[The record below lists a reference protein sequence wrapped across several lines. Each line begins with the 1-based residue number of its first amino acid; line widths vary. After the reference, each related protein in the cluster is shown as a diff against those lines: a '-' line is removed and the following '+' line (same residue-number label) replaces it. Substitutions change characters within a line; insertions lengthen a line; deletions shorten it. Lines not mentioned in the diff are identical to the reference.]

1 MTEGLLKDIR
11 RLLRPRTLPL
21 RVRGRARSTRGGG
34 RRLLVLAGVGAL
46 FWAGLF
52 ALSFRVL
59 QYFKGIEDIGD
70 LLAYKLL
77 AMILMVSFALM
88 LFSSVLTSLSR
99 LYLSRD
105 LELVHAMPV
114 PSHRIFLARWLDA
127 AVESSWMV
135 VVFTAPVFLAYG
147 VVFDSGP
154 AYYALTPLA
163 VGLLAVV
170 ASALSAAAVT
180 VAVMV
185 VPATRMRSVVLLV
198 GVLLFVVLYL
208 AVRLSRP
215 EQLVNPEVFDS
226 VLLYLTELQAPAAPY
241 LPSTWVSDAVQAA
254 LKGAIGTSL
263 FHLALAGSAAAALVS
278 LLALL
283 ADAFYFRGFSRTQTA
298 SVRVIRGRRVS
309 ERLFRRLPGPV
320 RALAVKEVTTF
331 MRDQTQWTQL
341 FLIAAL
347 LVIYIYNFEALPL
360 ERSPIQTVY
369 LQNLFAFLNMG
380 LALFVLTA
388 VTARFAYPAVSLE
401 REAFWMI
408 KASPVSLRSFL
419 VIKFFIYYLPLLLLT
434 EVLVVGTNLLLKV
447 TPFMM
452 ALSSATVFCLVPG
465 IVAIGIGLGA
475 AYPDFKAENPTQTVT
490 SFGGLVFMITCAGL
504 IAAVILL
511 EAGPVYRIFMA
522 DMHGRPLPTYVWVW
536 TAGAFAL
543 ALVLSVAAVVLPLR
557 FGLRRLSRMPI

>member
-1 MTEGLLKDIR
+1 MSEGLLRDIR

-21 RVRGRARSTRGGG
+21 RVLGRGKAARGAN
-34 RRLLVLAGVGAL
+34 RRLAFLAAIGAL

-59 QYFKGIEDIGD
+59 RYFVGIEDIGD
-70 LLAYKLL
+70 LLAYRLL
-77 AMILMVSFALM
+77 GMILLVAFALM
-88 LFSSVLTSLSR
+88 LFSGVLTLLSR

-105 LELVHAMPV
+105 LDLVHAMPV
-114 PSHRIFLARWLDA
+114 ASHRIFLARWLDGT
-127 AVESSWMV
+127 VESSWMV

-147 VVFDSGP
+147 VVFGSGP
-154 AYYALTPLA
+154 AYYALSPLA

-170 ASALSAAAVT
+170 ASALSAAAVGT
-180 VAVMV
+180 AVMV
-185 VPATRMRSVVLLV
+185 VPASRMRSVVLLV

-226 VLLYLTELQAPAAPY
+226 VLLYLSELQAPAAPY
-241 LPSTWVSDAVQAA
+241 LPSTWASDAVQAA
-254 LKGAIGTSL
+254 LKGAVGTSL
-263 FHLALAGSAAAALVS
+263 FHLALLGSAAAALAS
-278 LLALL
+278 ALALL

-298 SVRVIRGRRVS
+298 SARVIRGRRLS
-309 ERLFRRLPGPV
+309 ERLFRSLPGPV

-331 MRDQTQWTQL
+331 LRDQTQWTQL

-347 LVIYIYNFEALPL
+347 LVIYIYNFKALPL

-369 LQNLFAFLNMG
+369 LQNLFGFLNMG

-401 REAFWMI
+401 REAFWLV
-408 KASPVSLRSFL
+408 KAAPVSLRSFL
-419 VIKFFIYYLPLLLLT
+419 LIKFFIYFLPLLVLT
-434 EVLVVGTNLLLKV
+434 EVLVVGTNLLLEV

-465 IVAIGIGLGA
+465 VVAIGIGLGA

-504 IAAVILL
+504 ITAVVLL

-522 DMHGRPLPTYVWVW
+522 DMHGRPLSTYVWVW

-543 ALVLSVAAVVLPLR
+543 AFALSVAAVVLPLR

>member
-1 MTEGLLKDIR
+1 MSVGLLRDIR

-21 RVRGRARSTRGGG
+21 RALGRGRAARGAN
-34 RRLLVLAGVGAL
+34 RRMAFLATIGAL

-59 QYFKGIEDIGD
+59 RYFIGIEDIGD

-77 AMILMVSFALM
+77 GMVLLVSFALM
-88 LFSSVLTSLSR
+88 LFSGVLTLLSR

-105 LELVHAMPV
+105 LDLVHAMPV
-114 PSHRIFLARWLDA
+114 ASYRIFLARWLDGT
-127 AVESSWMV
+127 VESSWMV

-147 VVFDSGP
+147 VVFGSGP

-170 ASALSAAAVT
+170 ASALSAAAVGT
-180 VAVMV
+180 AVMV
-185 VPATRMRSVVLLV
+185 VPASRMRSVVLLV
-198 GVLLFVVLYL
+198 GVLLFVALYL

-226 VLLYLTELQAPAAPY
+226 VLLYLGELQAPAAPY
-241 LPSTWVSDAVQAA
+241 LPSTWASDAVQAA
-254 LKGAIGTSL
+254 LKGEVGTSL
-263 FHLALAGSAAAALVS
+263 FHLALLGSAAAALAS
-278 LLALL
+278 ALALL
-283 ADAFYFRGFSRTQTA
+283 ADAYYFRGFSRTQTA
-298 SVRVIRGRRVS
+298 STRVIRGRRLS
-309 ERLFRRLPGPV
+309 ERLFRSLPGPV

-331 MRDQTQWTQL
+331 LRDQTQWTQL

-347 LVIYIYNFEALPL
+347 LVIYIYNFKALPL

-369 LQNLFAFLNMG
+369 LQNLFGFLNMG

-401 REAFWMI
+401 REAFWLV

-419 VIKFFIYYLPLLLLT
+419 LIKFFIYYLPLLALT
-434 EVLVVGTNLLLKV
+434 EVLVVGTNLLLGV

-465 IVAIGIGLGA
+465 VVAIGLGLGA

-490 SFGGLVFMITCAGL
+490 SFGGLVFMIACAGL
-504 IAAVILL
+504 ITAVILL

-522 DMHGRPLPTYVWVW
+522 DLHGRPLPAYVRVW
-536 TAGAFAL
+536 TAAAFAL
-543 ALVLSVAAVVLPLR
+543 AFALSVAAVVLPLR
-557 FGLRRLSRMPI
+557 FGLRRLARMST

>member
-1 MTEGLLKDIR
+1 MSVGLLRDIR

-21 RVRGRARSTRGGG
+21 RALGRSRAARGAN
-34 RRLLVLAGVGAL
+34 RRMAFLATIGAL

-59 QYFKGIEDIGD
+59 RYFIGIEDIGD

-77 AMILMVSFALM
+77 GMVLLVSFALM
-88 LFSSVLTSLSR
+88 LFSGVLTLLSR

-105 LELVHAMPV
+105 LDLVHAMPV
-114 PSHRIFLARWLDA
+114 ASYRIFLARWLDGT
-127 AVESSWMV
+127 VESSWMV

-147 VVFDSGP
+147 VVFGSGP

-170 ASALSAAAVT
+170 ASALSAAAVGT
-180 VAVMV
+180 AVMV
-185 VPATRMRSVVLLV
+185 VPASRMRSVVLLV
-198 GVLLFVVLYL
+198 GVLLFVALYL

-226 VLLYLTELQAPAAPY
+226 VLLYLGELQAPAAPY
-241 LPSTWVSDAVQAA
+241 LPSTWASDAVQAA
-254 LKGAIGTSL
+254 LKGEVGTSL
-263 FHLALAGSAAAALVS
+263 FHLALLGSAAAALAS
-278 LLALL
+278 ALALL
-283 ADAFYFRGFSRTQTA
+283 ADAYYFRGFSRTQTA
-298 SVRVIRGRRVS
+298 STRVIRGRRLS
-309 ERLFRRLPGPV
+309 ERLFRSLPGPV

-331 MRDQTQWTQL
+331 LRDQTQWTQL

-347 LVIYIYNFEALPL
+347 LVIYIYNFKALPL

-369 LQNLFAFLNMG
+369 LQNLFGFLNMG

-401 REAFWMI
+401 REAFWLV

-419 VIKFFIYYLPLLLLT
+419 LIKFFIYYLPLLALT
-434 EVLVVGTNLLLKV
+434 EVLVVGTNLLLGV

-465 IVAIGIGLGA
+465 VVAIGLGLGA

-490 SFGGLVFMITCAGL
+490 SFGGLVFMIACAGL
-504 IAAVILL
+504 ITAVILL

-522 DMHGRPLPTYVWVW
+522 DLHGRPLPAYVRVW
-536 TAGAFAL
+536 TAAAFAL
-543 ALVLSVAAVVLPLR
+543 AFALSVAAVVLPLR
-557 FGLRRLSRMPI
+557 FGLRRLARMST